1 MFTEVLKNRK
11 TASTKAVI
19 LHLDGDRKYSK
30 RAQNYYISNNR
41 AWPNVEKRTRFV
53 QIRKL

>member
-11 TASTKAVI
+11 LSSSRAVI

-30 RAQNYYISNNR
+30 RAINYYNSLNL
-41 AWPNVEKRTRFV
+41 K
-53 QIRKL
+53 